1 MVMDTEEPLD
11 DELAVYADYGL
22 DVKRIDGVPH
32 ADWDGRWL
40 PIDIEEEPPRPKR
53 TTLITATYDP
63 GPGFMSDEA
72 YYELGKV
79 DDSTIVSIARID
91 GAPIE
96 ISFWDFE
103 PGTEEAQIEAFIRQM
118 RELEP
123 DVESYDEDDDDAPGD
138 ERHVTFFRP

>member
-1 MVMDTEEPLD
+1 MDTEEPLD

-40 PIDIEEEPPRPKR
+40 PIDTEEEPPRPKR
-53 TTLITATYDP
+53 TTLISATYDP

-79 DDSTIVSIARID
+79 DDSTIVYIARID

-96 ISFWDFE
+96 ISFWAFE
-103 PGTEEAQIEAFIRQM
+103 PGTEEEQVDAFIDEM
-118 RELEP
+118 RELGV
-123 DVESYDEDDDDAPGD
+123 DSADEDDIEDSDEPG
-138 ERHVTFFRP
+138 RVTFFRP